1 MYSNKLKKKE
11 DELKKRESELK
22 KREEELKHWEKLVSE
37 REQVISKLWNS
48 ATSCIDIDNDE
59 QLGNS
64 GCSTEA
70 FTKLRTNL

>member
-48 ATSCIDIDNDE
+48 TTSCIDNDE